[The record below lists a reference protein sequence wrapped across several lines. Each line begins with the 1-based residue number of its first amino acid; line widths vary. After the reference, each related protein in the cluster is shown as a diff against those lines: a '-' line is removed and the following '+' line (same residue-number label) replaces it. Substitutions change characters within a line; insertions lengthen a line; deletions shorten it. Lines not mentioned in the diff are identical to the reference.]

1 MIETSTTES
10 EMKNINTPRTLA
22 DCEFTTGYSGIRR
35 ETGYSTGWWTA
46 MCVVSIV
53 AFVVIVVT
61 GG

>member
-10 EMKNINTPRTLA
+10 EMKNITTPRTLA
-22 DCEFTTGYSGIRR
+22 DCEFTTGHAGINRDTDYSPLW
-35 ETGYSTGWWTA
+35 YFA